1 MQAIRLIHQTEGIR
15 GFYWGVWPAVVQ
27 IMPYMGMVFM
37 TYDGFATAFEKA
49 RVRMEGGIHK
59 AGFTISAHFV
69 HLVVGKQNSIG
80 KTQTHP

>member
-49 RVRMEGGIHK
+49 RVRMEWD
-59 AGFTISAHFV
+59 
-69 HLVVGKQNSIG
+69 
-80 KTQTHP
+80 P